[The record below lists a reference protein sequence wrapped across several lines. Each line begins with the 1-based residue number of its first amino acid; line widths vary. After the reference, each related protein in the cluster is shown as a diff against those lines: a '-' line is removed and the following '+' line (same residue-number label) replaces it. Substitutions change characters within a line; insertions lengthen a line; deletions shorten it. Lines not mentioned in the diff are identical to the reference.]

1 MSNVRPDDF
10 VDALLYVLGR
20 TGWLGVWVDR
30 GETGGP
36 ASLKVTGQFVD
47 REGCAN
53 KGRLGCEGL
62 KMGADCDQIS
72 STGSNYQ
79 SSWSE
84 GDSLHWVWGEICG
97 GLGCII
103 SSTLPPTGS
112 RLTLKYL
119 L

>member
-1 MSNVRPDDF
+1 MSNVRPDGF

-36 ASLKVTGQFVD
+36 ASLNVTGQFVD

-72 STGSNYQ
+72 STGST
-79 SSWSE
+79 
-84 GDSLHWVWGEICG
+84 SLAGLRGTLYTGFWGEICG